1 MGGYVKYRTVRE
13 LLGPPVRMGSLTD
26 EQIREF
32 YYRQAADGFGEDAL
46 RELERSEKKTR
57 AQILKIIGLKERKMI
72 TEETKQKIIELST
85 QGMGAGQIAAKLN
98 LGEKAVGYHLTCLRK
113 AGKIPPAKQAEKAE
127 KPAPVKEPKAAPA
140 EEINWYSMSARLEMF
155 ALELFGEGV
164 RFVRGMSSQEDAQAA
179 ITIMTPNGEK
189 VGLFIQSMTRG
200 KLED

>member
-1 MGGYVKYRTVRE
+1 MGSYVKYRTVRE
-13 LLGPPVRMGSLTD
+13 LLGPPVRMESLTD

-32 YYRQAADGFGEDAL
+32 YFRQAADGFGEDAL

-57 AQILKIIGLKERKMI
+57 AEILKIIGLKERKMI
-72 TEETKQKIIELST
+72 TEETKQKIIELSI

-140 EEINWYSMSARLEMF
+140 EEISWYSMSARLEMF
-155 ALELFGEGV
+155 AMELFGEDV
-164 RFVRGMSSQEDAQAA
+164 RFESGRSSQKNKYAE
-179 ITIMTPNGEK
+179 ITLTMPGGKKIQLGINDVT
-189 VGLFIQSMTRG
+189 GLE
-200 KLED
+200 LEE